1 MPVAVM
7 AAPSGGSA
15 GMFELKDVEILQDI
29 VRAGGFRAAAQKY
42 GLSQSAISNR
52 VLALEKRLGI
62 QLFDRG
68 KRQVRLTPVGRRF
81 LEEAQRLSAARDR
94 LVQEITRPGGL
105 SGTIRI
111 GVAETI
117 VHTILSELLNQL
129 KLAHQRVRFELSV
142 DTSRQLGAALADDR
156 LDVVIMLRECVPNG
170 AAVVPLSPQPLGWY
184 ESAAASS
191 ASGDGFSDTPL
202 GLRDLAARTIV
213 TFPKATPPFRELEAI
228 LAAPDLPQPDLHGSA
243 SLSTVIHLVADGF
256 GIGVLPV
263 RMAEADPFRSGIR
276 RLRVEEAAVL
286 SALRFVVAYMPE
298 RNREVGEEV
307 AAKALACDQSDLE
320 KRS

>member
-1 MPVAVM
+1 
-7 AAPSGGSA
+7 
-15 GMFELKDVEILQDI
+15 MFELKDVEILQDI

-68 KRQVRLTPVGRRF
+68 RRQVRLTPVGRRF

-94 LVQEITRPGGL
+94 LVQEITSPGGL

-129 KLAHQRVRFELSV
+129 KHAHQRVRFELSV
-142 DTSRQLGAALADDR
+142 DTSSQLGAALADDR
-156 LDVVIMLRECVPNG
+156 IDVAIMLRECVPSG

-184 ESAAASS
+184 ASVGTAIP
-191 ASGDGFSDTPL
+191 ASGGGNDGPL
-202 GLRDLAARTIV
+202 DLRALASRTIV

-228 LAAPDLPQPDLHGSA
+228 LAAPDMPQPDLHGSA

-263 RMAEADPFRSGIR
+263 RMAEADPFCTRIR
-276 RLRVEEAAVL
+276 RLDVEAAADL

-307 AAKALACDQSDLE
+307 AAKALACDQNDL
-320 KRS
+320 

>member
-1 MPVAVM
+1 
-7 AAPSGGSA
+7 
-15 GMFELKDVEILQDI
+15 MFELKDVEILQDI
-29 VRAGGFRAAAQKY
+29 VRAGGFRAAAAKY

-68 KRQVRLTPVGRRF
+68 RRQVRLTPVGRRF

-94 LVQEITRPGGL
+94 LIQEITRPGGL

-129 KLAHQRVRFELSV
+129 KCAHQRVRFELSV
-142 DTSRQLGAALADDR
+142 DTSRELGLALADDG
-156 LDVVIMLRECVPNG
+156 LDVAIMLRESVPSG
-170 AAVVPLSPQPLGWY
+170 AAVVSLQRQPLGWY
-184 ESAAASS
+184 GAASNKDGED
-191 ASGDGFSDTPL
+191 GDKGETGEPL
-202 GLRDLAARTIV
+202 TLTDLARQTIV
-213 TFPKATPPFRELEAI
+213 SFPKGTPPFRELEGL
-228 LAAPDLPQPDLHGSA
+228 LAAPDLPPPDLHGSA
-243 SLSTVIHLVADGF
+243 SLSTVLHLVADGF

-263 RMAEADPFRSGIR
+263 RIAEADLFRSRIR
-276 RLRVEEAAVL
+276 PLKVVDGARL
-286 SALRFVVAYMPE
+286 SALRFVVAYMPD

-307 AAKALACDQSDLE
+307 AAVARACDQNDLE
-320 KRS
+320 RRS

>member
-1 MPVAVM
+1 
-7 AAPSGGSA
+7 
-15 GMFELKDVEILQDI
+15 MFELKDVEILQDI
-29 VRAGGFRAAAQKY
+29 VRAGGFRAAAAKY

-68 KRQVRLTPVGRRF
+68 RRQVRLTPVGRRF

-94 LVQEITRPGGL
+94 LIQEITRPGGL

-129 KLAHQRVRFELSV
+129 KSAHQRVRFELSV
-142 DTSRQLGAALADDR
+142 DTSRELGLALADDG
-156 LDVVIMLRECVPNG
+156 LDVAIMLRESVPSG
-170 AAVVPLSPQPLGWY
+170 AAVVPLQRQPLGWY
-184 ESAAASS
+184 GAASDKEG
-191 ASGDGFSDTPL
+191 ADAEAGEPL
-202 GLRDLAARTIV
+202 TLTDLARQTIV
-213 TFPKATPPFRELEAI
+213 SFPKGTPPFRELEGL
-228 LAAPDLPQPDLHGSA
+228 LAAPDLPPPDLHGSA
-243 SLSTVIHLVADGF
+243 SLSTVLHLVADGF

-263 RMAEADPFRSGIR
+263 RIAEADLFRSRIR
-276 RLRVEEAAVL
+276 PLKVVEEARL
-286 SALRFVVAYMPE
+286 SALRFVVAYMPD

-307 AAKALACDQSDLE
+307 AAVARACDQNDLE
-320 KRS
+320 RRS